1 MAGPPFRVESAF
13 SALFPHCVI
22 GTIVVRGLDNG
33 RHGAECA
40 ALLEHEARRAAECLG
55 EADIA
60 THPAI
65 APWREA
71 YRSFGVKPA
80 KFRSSI
86 ENLLRSARAGTI
98 RSINPLVDLY
108 NAVSLR
114 YMLPCGG
121 EDLDAVRGP
130 IVLTRAVGDEHFIP
144 LGSTEE
150 QPPQPGEVIYR
161 DEVGVICRCW
171 NWREADRTKL
181 TALTTDAFLCI
192 EGIPPAGTLEVRQA
206 CDALA
211 ALVVEHLG
219 GVAKVRLLPDDG
231 SR

>member
-1 MAGPPFRVESAF
+1 MGEPRFRVDPSF
-13 SALFPHCVI
+13 SALFPKVVI
-22 GTIVVRGLDNG
+22 GTIITRGLDNG
-33 RHGAECA
+33 LHGAECA
-40 ALLEHEARRAAECLG
+40 AVLEAAALGGAARLG
-55 EADIA
+55 DADIA
-60 THPAI
+60 SHPAV

-98 RSINPLVDLY
+98 RSVNPLVDLY

-114 YMLPCGG
+114 FMLPCGG
-121 EDLDAVRGP
+121 EDLRAIRGP
-130 IVLTRAVGDEHFIP
+130 IVLTRATGDEHFVP
-144 LGSTEE
+144 LGAAEA
-150 QPPQPGEVIYR
+150 QPPGPGEVIYR

-181 TALTTDAFLCI
+181 TASTTDAFLCI
-192 EGIPPAGTLEVRQA
+192 EGIPPAGALEVREA

-211 ALVVEHLG
+211 ALVRRYLG
-219 GVAKVRLLPDDG
+219 GEIKVSLSSNVAVP
-231 SR
+231 